1 MKRLKKKLKKNNG
14 LTLVA
19 LIITVIVM
27 LIIAG
32 ITVASVTGENGT
44 ISNAE
49 KAESEK
55 NRSEEKET
63 VEWAAAQSVA
73 DNDIGQVTSGNLE
86 HYMDSY
92 IGEDPEGVMDYEID
106 DGYHGIFLV
115 EFKVSGNKY
124 TVDENGMVY
133 EGEELNRDG
142 IELPESLILNVGES
156 VKLQYTTES
165 ENVTWSNSD
174 DNIAEL
180 GEDGLITGKA
190 NGHTIVTVTTDK
202 NKTDR
207 CYVTVQTEPE
217 EVKVEPA
224 SSVIDLSSM
233 NRTVQLTA
241 TILPETAN
249 VYTNI
254 TWISSDTNVATVSE
268 TGFVTGISNGTVT
281 ITAKAENGVAGTST
295 IIVQTSPT
303 GMNLNAISAV
313 LDRSK
318 VPELQLEVVSFM
330 PETANVGTNV
340 TWVSSDTSVATVDET
355 GYVKGIK
362 NGNAIIT
369 ATTENGITAECRIV
383 VMTSITDIKLSSNRE
398 VLNDGDN
405 ITLTAY
411 IKPDDGTCTED
422 VTWTT
427 SDSSVVRLTTSGTN
441 NVTCNI
447 QTLKAGVVTITAKNP
462 NGKIKDTAT
471 LIVIPVMSNTNKE
484 YSVKAYY
491 ETYSYQDCYNVTT
504 NCRNETVKEC
514 TQDSATCADKGCT
527 TIMGCVRQNQVT
539 EWNEDTQSYI
549 TKYICVEEE
558 PREYCGETC
567 TAECEN
573 VTKEVCDTERK
584 CDTKYAQRLVSDSNT
599 ISFKLSSYVDV
610 SKLKLVKNGI
620 GSVSVGNISVS
631 DRNNAIYRINISTDS
646 TNYRDGELILMYS
659 NAGEQEEIYRWTI
672 SCK

>member
-32 ITVASVTGENGT
+32 ITVTALTGDNGIINSAEN
-44 ISNAE
+44 AD
-49 KAESEK
+49 SEK

-92 IGEDPEGVMDYEID
+92 IGEDPDGVMDYEID

-241 TILPETAN
+241 TILPNTAN

-254 TWISSDTNVATVSE
+254 TWTSSDTNVATVNE

-295 IIVQTSPT
+295 ITVQTSPT
-303 GMNLNAISAV
+303 GLNLNAVSAV
-313 LDRSK
+313 LDRSH
-318 VPELQLEVVSFM
+318 VPELQLEVVSYM

-362 NGNAIIT
+362 NGNATIT
-369 ATTENGITAECRIV
+369 ATTENGKTATCRIV
-383 VMTSITDIKLSSNRE
+383 VVTTITDIRLSSNRE

-405 ITLTAY
+405 INLTAY

-427 SDSSVVRLTTSGTN
+427 SDTSVVKLTTSGAN

-447 QTLKAGVVTITAKNP
+447 QSLKAGVVTITAKNP

-491 ETYSYQDCYNVTT
+491 ERYSYQDCYNVTT
-504 NCRNETVKEC
+504 NCRNEKVKEC
-514 TQDSATCADKGCT
+514 TNDNSTCRDECT
-527 TIMGCVRQNQVT
+527 TIMGCVQQNVRK
-539 EWNEDTQSYI
+539 EWNEKTQMYDDVF
-549 TKYICVEEE
+549 YCVKEE
-558 PREYCGETC
+558 PREYCGTVC
-567 TAECEN
+567 NSDCEY
-573 VTKEVCDTERK
+573 VTIEVCDTERK

-599 ISFKLSSYVDV
+599 ITFKLSSYVDV
-610 SKLKLVKNGI
+610 SKLRLVKNGI
-620 GSVSVGNISVS
+620 GSVNVGNISVS
-631 DRNNAIYRINISTDS
+631 DRNNATYRINISTDS
-646 TNYRDGELILMYS
+646 TSFSTGALILMYES
-659 NAGEQEEIYRWTI
+659 EGESQEVYRWTI

>member
-32 ITVASVTGENGT
+32 ITVTALTGDNGIINSAEN
-44 ISNAE
+44 AD
-49 KAESEK
+49 SEK

-92 IGEDPEGVMDYEID
+92 IGEDPDGVMDYEID

-217 EVKVEPA
+217 EVIVEPA

-241 TILPETAN
+241 KILPETAN

-254 TWISSDTNVATVSE
+254 TWTSSDTNVATVNE

-295 IIVQTSPT
+295 ITVQTSPT
-303 GMNLNAISAV
+303 GLNLNAVSAV
-313 LDRSK
+313 LDRSH
-318 VPELQLEVVSFM
+318 VPELQLEVVSYM

-355 GYVKGIK
+355 GFVRGIK
-362 NGNAIIT
+362 NGNATIT
-369 ATTENGITAECRIV
+369 ATTENGKTATCRIV
-383 VMTSITDIKLSSNRE
+383 VVTTITDIRLSSNRE

-405 ITLTAY
+405 INLTAY

-427 SDSSVVRLTTSGTN
+427 SDTSVVKLTTSGAN

-447 QTLKAGVVTITAKNP
+447 QSLKAGVVTITAKNP

-491 ETYSYQDCYNVTT
+491 ERYSYQDCYNVTT
-504 NCRNETVKEC
+504 NCRNEKVKEC
-514 TQDSATCADKGCT
+514 TNDNSTCRDDCT
-527 TIMGCVRQNQVT
+527 TIMGCVQQNVRK
-539 EWNEDTQSYI
+539 EWNEKTQMYDDVF
-549 TKYICVEEE
+549 YCVKEE
-558 PREYCGETC
+558 PREYCGTVC
-567 TAECEN
+567 NSDCEY
-573 VTKEVCDTERK
+573 VTIEVCDTERK

-610 SKLKLVKNGI
+610 NKLRLVKSGI
-620 GSVSVGNISVS
+620 GSVNVGNISVS
-631 DRNNAIYRINISTDS
+631 DRNNATYRINISTDS
-646 TNYRDGELILMYS
+646 TSFSTGALILMYES
-659 NAGEQEEIYRWTI
+659 EGESQEVYRWTI

>member
-1 MKRLKKKLKKNNG
+1 
-14 LTLVA
+14 
-19 LIITVIVM
+19 M

-32 ITVASVTGENGT
+32 ITVTALTGDNGIINSAEN
-44 ISNAE
+44 AD
-49 KAESEK
+49 SEK

-92 IGEDPEGVMDYEID
+92 IGEDPDGVMDYEID

-241 TILPETAN
+241 TILPNTAN

-254 TWISSDTNVATVSE
+254 TWTSSDTNVATVTE
-268 TGFVTGISNGTVT
+268 AGFVTGISNGTVT

-295 IIVQTSPT
+295 ITVQTSPT
-303 GMNLNAISAV
+303 GLNLNAVSAV
-313 LDRSK
+313 LDRSH
-318 VPELQLEVVSFM
+318 VPELQLEVVSYM

-355 GYVKGIK
+355 GFVRGIK
-362 NGNAIIT
+362 NGNATIT
-369 ATTENGITAECRIV
+369 ATTENGKTATCRIV
-383 VMTSITDIKLSSNRE
+383 VVTTITDIRLSSNRE

-405 ITLTAY
+405 INLTAY

-427 SDSSVVRLTTSGTN
+427 SDTSVVKLTTSGAN

-447 QTLKAGVVTITAKNP
+447 QSLKAGVVTITAKNP

-491 ETYSYQDCYNVTT
+491 ERYSYQDCYNVTT
-504 NCRNETVKEC
+504 NCRNEKVKEC
-514 TQDSATCADKGCT
+514 TNDNSTCRDECT
-527 TIMGCVRQNQVT
+527 TIMGCVQQNVRK
-539 EWNEDTQSYI
+539 EWNEKTQMYDDVF
-549 TKYICVEEE
+549 YCVKEE
-558 PREYCGETC
+558 PREYCGTVC
-567 TAECEN
+567 NSDCEY
-573 VTKEVCDTERK
+573 VTIEVCDTERK

-599 ISFKLSSYVDV
+599 ITFKLSSYVDV
-610 SKLKLVKNGI
+610 SKLRLVKNGI
-620 GSVSVGNISVS
+620 GSVNVGNISVS
-631 DRNNAIYRINISTDS
+631 DRNNATYRINISTDS
-646 TNYRDGELILMYS
+646 TSFSTGALILMYES
-659 NAGEQEEIYRWTI
+659 EGESQEVYRWTI

>member
-1 MKRLKKKLKKNNG
+1 MKRFKKRLKRNKG

-32 ITVASVTGENGT
+32 ITVGTVTGKNGT

-49 KAESEK
+49 KAEAEK

-115 EFKVSGNKY
+115 EFTVSGNKY

-142 IELPESLILNVGES
+142 IELPDNLVLNVGES
-156 VKLQYTTES
+156 VKLEYTTES

-217 EVKVEPA
+217 EVIVEPA

-241 TILPETAN
+241 KILPETAN

-254 TWISSDTNVATVSE
+254 TWTSSDTNVATVSE

-281 ITAKAENGVAGTST
+281 ITAKTENGVAGTST
-295 IIVQTSPT
+295 ITVQTSPT
-303 GMNLNAISAV
+303 GLNLNAVSAV
-313 LDRSK
+313 LDRSH
-318 VPELQLEVVSFM
+318 VPELQLEVVSYM

-355 GYVKGIK
+355 GFVKGIK
-362 NGNAIIT
+362 NGNATIT
-369 ATTENGITAECRIV
+369 ATTENGKTATCRIV
-383 VMTSITDIKLSSNRE
+383 VVTTITAISVEPNRVVIKPGE
-398 VLNDGDN
+398 
-405 ITLTAY
+405 TATIVAH

-422 VTWTT
+422 VIWTSSNTRVAKVSLSGNNQTTCTVT
-427 SDSSVVRLTTSGTN
+427 SIGLGE
-441 NVTCNI
+441 
-447 QTLKAGVVTITAKNP
+447 VTITAKNTD
-462 NGKIKDTAT
+462 GKIKSTCKVVVLPT
-471 LIVIPVMSNTNKE
+471 ISNTSGT
-484 YSVKAYY
+484 YSVKAWY
-491 ETYSYQDCYNVTT
+491 EDIYREECHTESSFELVPCPPSMEEAEEETGDTIYCADDVT
-504 NCRNETVKEC
+504 RTVCEDVYAGQELR
-514 TQDSATCADKGCT
+514 TDSAT
-527 TIMGCVRQNQVT
+527 IN
-539 EWNEDTQSYI
+539 
-549 TKYICVEEE
+549 
-558 PREYCGETC
+558 
-567 TAECEN
+567 
-573 VTKEVCDTERK
+573 
-584 CDTKYAQRLVSDSNT
+584 
-599 ISFKLSSYVDV
+599 FKLSSYFDT
-610 SKLKLVKNGI
+610 SKLRLVKEGI
-620 GSVSVGNISVS
+620 SQVSVGGIQVVN
-631 DRNNAIYRINISTDS
+631 RNSATYRINISTSS
-646 TNYRDGELILMYS
+646 TNFGSGKLKLMYDDGYIS
-659 NAGEQEEIYRWTI
+659 IEIYSWNITCRY
-672 SCK
+672 

>member
-1 MKRLKKKLKKNNG
+1 MKRFKKRLKRNKG

-32 ITVASVTGENGT
+32 ITVGTVTGKNGT

-49 KAESEK
+49 KAEAEK

-115 EFKVSGNKY
+115 EFTVSGNKY

-142 IELPESLILNVGES
+142 IELPDNLVLNVGES
-156 VKLQYTTES
+156 VKLEYTTES

-217 EVKVEPA
+217 EVIVEPA

-241 TILPETAN
+241 KILPETAN

-254 TWISSDTNVATVSE
+254 TWTSSDTNVATVNE

-295 IIVQTSPT
+295 ITVQTSPT
-303 GMNLNAISAV
+303 GLNLNAVSAV
-313 LDRSK
+313 LDRSH
-318 VPELQLEVVSFM
+318 VPELQLEVVSYM

-355 GYVKGIK
+355 GFVKGIK
-362 NGNAIIT
+362 NGNATIT
-369 ATTENGITAECRIV
+369 ATTENGKTATCRIV
-383 VMTSITDIKLSSNRE
+383 VVTTITDIRLSSNRE

-405 ITLTAY
+405 INLTAY

-427 SDSSVVRLTTSGTN
+427 SDTSVVKLTTSGAN

-447 QTLKAGVVTITAKNP
+447 QSLKAGVVTITAKNP

-491 ETYSYQDCYNVTT
+491 ERYSYQDCYNVTT
-504 NCRNETVKEC
+504 NCRNEKVKEC
-514 TQDSATCADKGCT
+514 TNDNSTCRDECT
-527 TIMGCVRQNQVT
+527 TIMGCVQQNVRK
-539 EWNEDTQSYI
+539 EWNEKTQMYDDVF
-549 TKYICVEEE
+549 YCVKEE
-558 PREYCGETC
+558 PREYCGTVC
-567 TAECEN
+567 NTDCEY
-573 VTKEVCDTERK
+573 VTIEVCDTERK

-599 ISFKLSSYVDV
+599 ITFKLSSYVDV
-610 SKLKLVKNGI
+610 SKLRLVKNGI
-620 GSVSVGNISVS
+620 GSVNVGNISVS
-631 DRNNAIYRINISTDS
+631 DRNNATYRINISTDS
-646 TNYRDGELILMYS
+646 TSFSTGALILMYES
-659 NAGEQEEIYRWTI
+659 EGESQEVYRWTI

>member
-32 ITVASVTGENGT
+32 ITVTALTGDNGIINSAEN
-44 ISNAE
+44 AD
-49 KAESEK
+49 SEK

-73 DNDIGQVTSGNLE
+73 DSDIGQVTSGNLE

-92 IGEDPEGVMDYEID
+92 IGEDPDGVMDYEID

-241 TILPETAN
+241 TILPNTAN

-254 TWISSDTNVATVSE
+254 TWTSSDTNVATVSE

-295 IIVQTSPT
+295 ITVQTSPT
-303 GMNLNAISAV
+303 GLNLNAVSAV

-355 GYVKGIK
+355 GFVRGIK
-362 NGNAIIT
+362 NGNATIT
-369 ATTENGITAECRIV
+369 ATTENGKTATCRIV
-383 VMTSITDIKLSSNRE
+383 VVTTITDIRLSSNRE

-405 ITLTAY
+405 INLTAY

-427 SDSSVVRLTTSGTN
+427 SDTSVVKLTTSGAN

-447 QTLKAGVVTITAKNP
+447 QSLKAGVVTITAKNP

-491 ETYSYQDCYNVTT
+491 ERYSYQDCYNVTT
-504 NCRNETVKEC
+504 NCRNEKVKEC
-514 TQDSATCADKGCT
+514 TNDNSTCRDDCT
-527 TIMGCVRQNQVT
+527 TIMGCVQQNVRK
-539 EWNEDTQSYI
+539 EWNEKTQMYDDVF
-549 TKYICVEEE
+549 YCVKEE
-558 PREYCGETC
+558 PREYCGTVC
-567 TAECEN
+567 NSDCEY
-573 VTKEVCDTERK
+573 VTIEVCDTERK

-610 SKLKLVKNGI
+610 NKLRLVKSGI
-620 GSVSVGNISVS
+620 GSVNVGNISVS
-631 DRNNAIYRINISTDS
+631 DRNNATYRINISTDS
-646 TNYRDGELILMYS
+646 TSFSTGALILMYES
-659 NAGEQEEIYRWTI
+659 EGESQEVYRWTI